1 MIKLKK
7 IKILQF
13 PLSSS
18 FGGVTHY
25 VLNVW
30 KELDKQ
36 KFSFDFLTFSKELFF
51 EKDLIKDGSKVFHF
65 TCYPQENL
73 EVFKKEFIDI
83 LKNNYD
89 IIELHTSYWKNT
101 IMEEIIRNACD
112 SKIIVHAHATGIAP
126 KPIDLCEYEKCL
138 KQHVIIRDTLKSDL
152 IDEKLACSEEAAKWL
167 FGTEKNVKIINN
179 FITINNFKFN
189 REDRQKKRE
198 ILKMKDAFVI
208 GMVGRYELEKN
219 HAFLIEIASKLKCY
233 ITDFKILMIG
243 DGSQKDNIK
252 KEIYSRGLQEFF
264 ILIDAVDD
272 TSDWYSAMDIFVLP
286 SIKEAFGLVLLEAQS
301 NGLPCLCST
310 EIPSIVINKKYSK
323 RISLCDMDEW
333 IETILFYYKNKNSYK
348 ARNVLIDYKKFDSSY
363 IIKSIKKIYE
373 EISL

>member
-1 MIKLKK
+1 MKK

-126 KPIDLCEYEKCL
+126 KPIDLCE
-138 KQHVIIRDTLKSDL
+138 
-152 IDEKLACSEEAAKWL
+152 
-167 FGTEKNVKIINN
+167 
-179 FITINNFKFN
+179 
-189 REDRQKKRE
+189 
-198 ILKMKDAFVI
+198 
-208 GMVGRYELEKN
+208 
-219 HAFLIEIASKLKCY
+219 
-233 ITDFKILMIG
+233 
-243 DGSQKDNIK
+243 
-252 KEIYSRGLQEFF
+252 
-264 ILIDAVDD
+264 
-272 TSDWYSAMDIFVLP
+272 
-286 SIKEAFGLVLLEAQS
+286 
-301 NGLPCLCST
+301 
-310 EIPSIVINKKYSK
+310 
-323 RISLCDMDEW
+323 
-333 IETILFYYKNKNSYK
+333 
-348 ARNVLIDYKKFDSSY
+348 
-363 IIKSIKKIYE
+363 
-373 EISL
+373 

>member
-1 MIKLKK
+1 
-7 IKILQF
+7 
-13 PLSSS
+13 
-18 FGGVTHY
+18 
-25 VLNVW
+25 
-30 KELDKQ
+30 
-36 KFSFDFLTFSKELFF
+36 
-51 EKDLIKDGSKVFHF
+51 
-65 TCYPQENL
+65 
-73 EVFKKEFIDI
+73 
-83 LKNNYD
+83 
-89 IIELHTSYWKNT
+89 
-101 IMEEIIRNACD
+101 
-112 SKIIVHAHATGIAP
+112 
-126 KPIDLCEYEKCL
+126 
-138 KQHVIIRDTLKSDL
+138 
-152 IDEKLACSEEAAKWL
+152 
-167 FGTEKNVKIINN
+167 
-179 FITINNFKFN
+179 
-189 REDRQKKRE
+189 
-198 ILKMKDAFVI
+198 MKDAFVI

>member
-1 MIKLKK
+1 MKK

-126 KPIDLCEYEKCL
+126 KPIDSCEYEKCL

-198 ILKMKDAFVI
+198 IFKMKDAFVI